1 MSDNEEMMQTKNS
14 SLEDSSGDESSS
26 EAAATN
32 EFSSR
37 DGEPVNKPRK
47 VGQLFLFFFQ
57 NSVKTG
63 CGLFYESSVCHRVQT
78 KTNRKKPVNF
88 CIFNSTSN
96 HGNQIIFP

>member
-47 VGQLFLFFFQ
+47 VGQLFLFSKF
-57 NSVKTG
+57 
-63 CGLFYESSVCHRVQT
+63 R
-78 KTNRKKPVNF
+78 
-88 CIFNSTSN
+88 
-96 HGNQIIFP
+96 

>member
-26 EAAATN
+26 EAGVNN

-47 VGQLFLFFFQ
+47 VGQVFFVFFLFSQVFFPLKRGVDLCYLGV
-57 NSVKTG
+57 SHTHIM
-63 CGLFYESSVCHRVQT
+63 CR
-78 KTNRKKPVNF
+78 
-88 CIFNSTSN
+88 
-96 HGNQIIFP
+96 

>member
-47 VGQLFLFFFQ
+47 VGQLFLFFSKFHQ
-57 NSVKTG
+57 NGVWTF
-63 CGLFYESSVCHRVQT
+63 L
-78 KTNRKKPVNF
+78 
-88 CIFNSTSN
+88 
-96 HGNQIIFP
+96 